1 MEKKDCTEMSNN
13 DIKLYLSSLENLFIA
28 KKKQIKELCD
38 ELVEIEQEYQHALN
52 ELNIRKTVY

>member
-13 DIKLYLSSLENLFIA
+13 DIKLYLISLENEFEA
-28 KKKQIKELCD
+28 KKKHIKQLCD
-38 ELVEIEQEYQHALN
+38 ELVELEQEYQQATN